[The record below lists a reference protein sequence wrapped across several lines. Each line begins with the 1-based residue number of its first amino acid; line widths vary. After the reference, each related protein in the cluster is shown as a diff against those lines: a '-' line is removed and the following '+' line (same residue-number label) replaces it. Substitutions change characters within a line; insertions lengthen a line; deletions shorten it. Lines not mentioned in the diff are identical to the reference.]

1 MRQVPLT
8 VWVHSIQLSL
18 HWCIGMAYLNKCK
31 PPTPQID
38 VYCNIQ
44 NVVTSSHSLCTT
56 LFFICIKIPERTKT
70 FTPWGSVLSLGN
82 LQPWPL
88 HMLPGA
94 LFTTL
99 WHLWH
104 STVASEA
111 ASSCQGGCPPFCWH
125 SCLASCFHK
134 LWGSLVALRLKYCNE
149 SPETHVCAVINYN
162 SPITTHEPVCCWNSA
177 PLLLKL
183 ILIFPFPFYL
193 PLKTYIYSRIRL
205 TPNVSLYL
213 SDSPFYLGPWRVWQK
228 PPSNPAIPPISW
240 QRV

>member
-44 NVVTSSHSLCTT
+44 NIVTSSHSLCTT

-99 WHLWH
+99 TSLTFH
-104 STVASEA
+104 S
-111 ASSCQGGCPPFCWH
+111 G
-125 SCLASCFHK
+125 
-134 LWGSLVALRLKYCNE
+134 LWGSFFLPGGLSPILLAFLPGVLLSQTLRLFSCFETQVLQWE
-149 SPETHVCAVINYN
+149 SRDTCL
-162 SPITTHEPVCCWNSA
+162 CCH
-177 PLLLKL
+177 KL
-183 ILIFPFPFYL
+183 
-193 PLKTYIYSRIRL
+193 
-205 TPNVSLYL
+205 
-213 SDSPFYLGPWRVWQK
+213 
-228 PPSNPAIPPISW
+228 
-240 QRV
+240 